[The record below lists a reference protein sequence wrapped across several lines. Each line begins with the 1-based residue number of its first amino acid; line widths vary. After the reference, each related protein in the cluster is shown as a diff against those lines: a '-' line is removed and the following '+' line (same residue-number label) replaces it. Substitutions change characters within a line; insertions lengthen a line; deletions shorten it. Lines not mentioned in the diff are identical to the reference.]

1 MAISIRKLSKGKK
14 SPFIIGGA
22 QDKWL
27 DNDLIKDID
36 MNSYAKKAVIS
47 TLRKR
52 CRLLSPHKI
61 QNLSYFFTYRLDDTK
76 QKVPAC
82 LYVRKRRDS
91 KIFVKITSSEM
102 MLSGASPV
110 EYETFMLL
118 ANANKI
124 RNTKDIFDEINL

>member
-1 MAISIRKLSKGKK
+1 MAISIRKFSKGKK
-14 SPFIIGGA
+14 SPFIISGA

-27 DNDLIKDID
+27 DIDLIKDID

-61 QNLSYFFTYRLDDTK
+61 QKLSYFFTYRLDDTK

-91 KIFVKITSSEM
+91 KIFVKITDVEM
-102 MLSGASPV
+102 MISGAAPA
-110 EYETFMLL
+110 EYETFMMLVY
-118 ANANKI
+118 AYKI
-124 RNTKDIFDEINL
+124 RNTKDIFEEINL

>member
-14 SPFIIGGA
+14 SPFVIGGA

-27 DNDLIKDID
+27 DIDFIKDID

-52 CRLLSPHKI
+52 CRLLSPHKM
-61 QNLSYFFTYRLDDTK
+61 QKLNYFFTYKLDDTK
-76 QKVPAC
+76 QKVPSC
-82 LYVRKRRDS
+82 LYVNRRRDS
-91 KIFVKITSSEM
+91 KVFVKITASEM
-102 MLSGASPV
+102 MISGASPV

-118 ANANKI
+118 VNAYKI
-124 RNTKDIFDEINL
+124 RNTKEIFDEINL